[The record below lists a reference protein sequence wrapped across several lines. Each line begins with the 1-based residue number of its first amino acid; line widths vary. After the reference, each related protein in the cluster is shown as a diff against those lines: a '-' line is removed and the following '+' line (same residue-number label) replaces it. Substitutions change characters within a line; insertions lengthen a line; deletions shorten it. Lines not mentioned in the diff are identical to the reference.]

1 MRDYV
6 IYTGIEG
13 AKAVDSA
20 LKDAM
25 REPYLKKAMTLYVD
39 CIIDSNQHETLISM
53 IMSDDWENVEL
64 ADIIMVNKRKT
75 NGNTIQI

>member
-13 AKAVDSA
+13 AKAFDSA
-20 LKDAM
+20 LKEAA
-25 REPYLKKAMTLYVD
+25 REPYLKEALNLYVD

-53 IMSDDWENVEL
+53 IMSKDWEDVQL
-64 ADIIMVNKRKT
+64 ADMIMENKRKT